1 MRLLALLA
9 AVLGAVSI
17 TSCQSKEIIGANPG
31 GTAPFSPTVKA
42 GGFVYT
48 SAVSGAAG
56 GKGDIKAQT
65 KAALDALSAKLKAA
79 GSSLENACLITVYLR
94 NASDFA
100 GMGSVYST
108 YFPKDPPARVT
119 VMVDG
124 IPDPDALVE
133 ISSIAVPDGAGRRTL
148 KPAGWSN
155 SPLPYSYG
163 VQSGDTV
170 FLAGLI
176 SRNGVNNTNVKGDV
190 TAQTNYIMGNA
201 AAILKEADMTL
212 NDVAQSR
219 VYITDTANFPAM
231 NAAYRAAFTDAPPAR
246 ATVKTGLTGPDF
258 LVEIAMIAVKDP
270 SRTAINPPGP
280 DGKPGAV
287 SPNYSTAIRVGS
299 RLFVA
304 GLSGETDADK
314 GNAGAQTTE
323 AIARVERA
331 MKAAGFGLE
340 DAVEGVAYVVDPA
353 KFPEVDTAY
362 RDAFHKDFPAG
373 TSVGVGLV
381 VPGAEGEFSIIAQK

>member
-1 MRLLALLA
+1 M
-9 AVLGAVSI
+9 
-17 TSCQSKEIIGANPG
+17 
-31 GTAPFSPTVKA
+31 SPAVKA

-65 KAALDALSAKLKAA
+65 KAALEALSARLKEA
-79 GSSLENACLITVYLR
+79 GSSLGNACLVTVYLR
-94 NASDFA
+94 NARDFA

-148 KPAGWSN
+148 KPSGWSD

-176 SRNGVNNTNVKGDV
+176 SRNGVDNTNVKGDV

-201 AAILKEADMTL
+201 AAILKEANMTL
-212 NDVAQSR
+212 NDVVQSR
-219 VYITDTANFPAM
+219 VYIADTANFQAM
-231 NAAYRAAFTDAPPAR
+231 NTAYRVAFTAAPPAR
-246 ATVKTGLTGPDF
+246 ATVRTGLTSPDY

-280 DGKPGAV
+280 DGKPGTV
-287 SPNYSTAIRVGS
+287 NPNFSTGIRVGS

-304 GLSGETDADK
+304 GLSGEMDGNRGDAR
-314 GNAGAQTTE
+314 AQTTE
-323 AIARVERA
+323 ALTRVERA
-331 MKAAGFGLE
+331 MKAAGFSLG
-340 DAVEGVAYVVDPA
+340 DAVEGMAYVVDGA
-353 KFPEVDTAY
+353 KFQDVDAAY
-362 RDAFHKDFPAG
+362 HDAFHKDFPAR
-373 TSVGVGLV
+373 TAVGVGLV
-381 VPGAEGEFSIIAQK
+381 VPGAEGEFSFIAQK